1 MLPADKAYAADDEYT
16 YTVTVNSGKED
27 TFAGGTT
34 VKLGPYKYGEECKLE
49 LSINDPDT
57 YRARGLKF
65 SVHDNDEVS
74 KRNYQ
79 SYSFKVKGDDEE
91 VADELEDMYI
101 NSADG
106 MDKLSQADPEKFKT
120 SDPDELKEA
129 FKELGKKE

>member
-16 YTVTVNSGKED
+16 YTITVNSGK
-27 TFAGGTT
+27 
-34 VKLGPYKYGEECKLE
+34 
-49 LSINDPDT
+49 
-57 YRARGLKF
+57 
-65 SVHDNDEVS
+65 
-74 KRNYQ
+74 
-79 SYSFKVKGDDEE
+79 
-91 VADELEDMYI
+91 EDMYI